1 VNTLPDEAKFS
12 ARKEE
17 NQFYATLSHSLD
29 GAPTQLPPFSKLSAP
44 ETL

>member
-17 NQFYATLSHSLD
+17 NQFYATLLHSLD